1 MVTGLTAKSL
11 TVPGDAALTAYV
23 QGVAKLVDEY
33 DKAIAKGG
41 DVTKAT
47 AQYDQGIKALGADL
61 AAATAKQNAAVTAYQ
76 RAVDAQTAAQK
87 AQLDLQV
94 QSIGMGSR
102 EIQQAQALAQI
113 RQQSEE
119 TIRQLTAQRNASLA
133 INPKADT
140 GALDA
145 EITAE
150 RNALQQRLANQKQY
164 YSEVTAMQ
172 SDWMAGLTAS
182 WQNYIDQGKDVAGMT
197 AQTFTDAFSGMENSM
212 VNFV

>member
-1 MVTGLTAKSL
+1 M
-11 TVPGDAALTAYV
+11 GD
-23 QGVAKLVDEY
+23 
-33 DKAIAKGG
+33 
-41 DVTKAT
+41 
-47 AQYDQGIKALGADL
+47 
-61 AAATAKQNAAVTAYQ
+61 
-76 RAVDAQTAAQK
+76 
-87 AQLDLQV
+87 
-94 QSIGMGSR
+94 R

-140 GALDA
+140 SALDA

-197 AQTFTDAFSGMENSM
+197 ANVFTDAFSGMENSM